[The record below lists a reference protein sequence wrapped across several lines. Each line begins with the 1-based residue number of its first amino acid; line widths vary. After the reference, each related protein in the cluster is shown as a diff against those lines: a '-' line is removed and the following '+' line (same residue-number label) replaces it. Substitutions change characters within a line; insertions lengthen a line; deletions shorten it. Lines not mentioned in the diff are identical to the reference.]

1 LSREVSVPQVPQVS
15 SPVSVDLRPPVSGS
29 PRNDSDDAF
38 SQLLQAN
45 DEPAPE
51 PRSRETASADTQ
63 PARDRNHVDR
73 ARGRD
78 DEAKSKDD
86 KTDAAGTDNSDA
98 DTVNDKAKEAS
109 DSSDGKG
116 SDDQKNKD
124 KKADQSADD
133 TNTAAA
139 SAPVA
144 PDASGTVNANA
155 TVAAQVA
162 APPVMPDGA
171 DAPKAA
177 PDGVEAIGA
186 AAAQSPQAPA
196 MPQPQLPQQAQA
208 PVTDAPQQQAQ
219 AVPQAAAPVGKP
231 VVETKTDSAPQSPQP
246 TDDKPQQAAAGKP
259 VVTQQTALNVP
270 VPAAPK
276 PVDNVQPQSDK
287 PVQPN
292 ASAVVANISANS
304 APKPDAKP
312 AGNSGNH
319 ETLEDVLSKHFSGD
333 VHLTANG
340 QIVLPD
346 ATRTLP
352 NNPAPMS
359 VSLQTAPSA
368 ANNLPIPL
376 QAAALA
382 IEIASRAKDGSRQF
396 DIRLDPPELGRID
409 VKLDVDKSG
418 QVNTHLTVDRP
429 ETLDLLRRDAQGL
442 ERALQQAGLK
452 TSDSGL
458 EFSLRQQTP
467 DGQFNGRNQAQTN
480 PQANATTAGEIEQTA
495 TIHAEQYQWAARL
508 RGGVDIR
515 V

>member
-29 PRNDSDDAF
+29 LRNDSDDAF

-51 PRSRETASADTQ
+51 PRSRETASADTR
-63 PARDRNHVDR
+63 PVSDRNHADR

-124 KKADQSADD
+124 KKADQPADD
-133 TNTAAA
+133 ANAAAA

-144 PDASGTVNANA
+144 PDASGAANVNAA
-155 TVAAQVA
+155 AAAQVA

-171 DAPKAA
+171 GAPKAA
-177 PDGVEAIGA
+177 PDGVEAVGA
-186 AAAQSPQAPA
+186 AAAQTPQAPA
-196 MPQPQLPQQAQA
+196 APHPQLPQQAQA

-219 AVPQAAAPVGKP
+219 TAPQVAAPAGEP
-231 VVETKTDSAPQSPQP
+231 VAETKTESTPQQAS
-246 TDDKPQQAAAGKP
+246 DKPQQATTEKP

-270 VPAAPK
+270 VPSTPK
-276 PVDNVQPQSDK
+276 TVNNVQPQNDK

-292 ASAVVANISANS
+292 ASAVAANISANA

-312 AGNSGNH
+312 ASNSGNH

-333 VHLTANG
+333 VHLTENG

-480 PQANATTAGEIEQTA
+480 PQANAPAAGEIEQTA